1 MTEISSPASRHAIP
15 PRRDA
20 DVPDTPSV
28 DDGDVS
34 FDTSPQDWLIDL
46 ADTAV
51 RAVHPDSLLP
61 DMLPPPPAGRTLV
74 IGAGKAAAA
83 MAAALERAWQAHQSE
98 APLEGLVVT
107 RHGHGIERHDVD
119 NPDGFPPRIEV
130 LEASHPM
137 PDGLSEQAARRML
150 EAVAGLSE
158 DDLVI
163 ALISGGGSALMS
175 LPAPG
180 IELEEKQA
188 INRALLRSGAPISE
202 INTVRR
208 HLSAIKG
215 GRLAAA
221 AHPAR
226 VLTWLI
232 SDVPGDDPTLVAS
245 GPTLPDTSTPAG
257 ALAILE
263 RHGIVV
269 ADAVRHHLSDSADA
283 PHPKDPGFAN
293 DEVHV
298 LARARDA
305 LEAARRKAEEQGV
318 DVRVLGDDLEGE
330 ARELGRAQG
339 RLAMA
344 LQAGLSAPLLLMS
357 GGETSVT
364 VRGDGR
370 GGRNV
375 EYLLGLFQALA
386 GAPGIHALAIDTDG
400 IDGSEDNA
408 GAHFAPQDWQRATTL
423 GLDLDDHLSRND
435 AYTYFNALGRLI
447 VTGPT
452 RTNVNDF
459 RAILVLPRT
468 L

>member
-1 MTEISSPASRHAIP
+1 MNTH
-15 PRRDA
+15 
-20 DVPDTPSV
+20 
-28 DDGDVS
+28 
-34 FDTSPQDWLIDL
+34 SPQAPHGALEAPSDWLRRL
-46 ADTAV
+46 ANTAIA
-51 RAVHPDSLLP
+51 AVHPDTLLP
-61 DMLPPPPAGRTLV
+61 ERLPAPPRGRTV
-74 IGAGKAAAA
+74 VVGAGKAAAA
-83 MAAALERAWQAHQSE
+83 MAAALERSWQAHQPE

-107 RHGHGIERHDVD
+107 RYGHGPQG
-119 NPDGFPPRIEV
+119 PDSECRRIEV

-137 PDGLSEQAARRML
+137 PDDLSEQAARRML
-150 EAVAGLSE
+150 EAVADLGE

-163 ALISGGGSALMS
+163 ALISGGGSALMT

-180 IELEEKQA
+180 VSLAEKQA
-188 INRALLRSGAPISE
+188 INKALLRSGAPIGE

-232 SDVPGDDPTLVAS
+232 SDVPGDEASLIAS
-245 GPTLPDTSTPAG
+245 GPTLPDASTPDE

-263 RHGIVV
+263 RRGIEVS
-269 ADAVRHHLSDSADA
+269 AAVRRQLEANHEA
-283 PHPKDPGFAN
+283 PRPDDPGYAR
-293 DEVHV
+293 DESEI

-305 LEAARRKAEEQGV
+305 LTAGRAAAEADAVE
-318 DVRVLGDDLEGE
+318 VRLLGDDLEGE
-330 ARELGRAQG
+330 ARELGREHA
-339 RLAMA
+339 RLALEA
-344 LQAGLSAPLLLMS
+344 QVGLERPLLILS

-375 EYLLGLFQALA
+375 EYLLGLFGTLR
-386 GAPGIHALAIDTDG
+386 GAPGIYAVAVDTDG

-408 GAHFAPQDWQRATTL
+408 GAQCATEDWGRAQAA
-423 GLDLDDHLSRND
+423 GLDPDDYLSRND
-435 AYTYFNALGRLI
+435 AYTFFEALDDLI

-468 L
+468 P

>member
-1 MTEISSPASRHAIP
+1 MNALSPLLSSDRPEAVRS
-15 PRRDA
+15 
-20 DVPDTPSV
+20 
-28 DDGDVS
+28 
-34 FDTSPQDWLIDL
+34 WLTRL
-46 ADTAV
+46 GETAV
-51 RAVHPDSLLP
+51 AAVHPDSLLP
-61 DMLPPPPAGRTLV
+61 DRLPTPPAGRTLV
-74 IGAGKAAAA
+74 VGAGKAAAA
-83 MAAALERAWQAHQSE
+83 MAAALERAWQARHPD

-107 RHGHGIERHDVD
+107 RYGHGAECRD
-119 NPDGFPPRIEV
+119 IEV

-137 PDGLSEQAARRML
+137 PDDLSERAARRML
-150 EAVAGLSE
+150 ESIEGLGE

-163 ALISGGGSALMS
+163 ALVSGGGSALMT

-180 IELEEKQA
+180 VGLDEKQA
-188 INRALLRSGAPISE
+188 LNKALLRCGAPIRE

-232 SDVPGDDPTLVAS
+232 SDVPGDEASLIAS
-245 GPTLPDTSTPAG
+245 GPTLPDATTPAD

-263 RHGIVV
+263 RYGIEVSES
-269 ADAVRHHLSDSADA
+269 VRHHLETNTEA
-283 PHPKDPGFAN
+283 PHPEDPGFAR
-293 DEVHV
+293 DESEI

-305 LEAARRKAEEQGV
+305 LSAANAAAEAEGIE
-318 DVRVLGDDLEGE
+318 VRLLGDDLEGE

-339 RLAMA
+339 RMA
-344 LQAGLSAPLLLMS
+344 LSAQDDLSRPLLILS

-375 EYLLGLFQALA
+375 EYLLGLFTTLK

-408 GAHFAPQDWQRATTL
+408 GAIFGPPCWERMREL
-423 GLDLDDHLSRND
+423 GLDPDDYLSRND
-435 AYTYFNALGRLI
+435 AYTFFDALDDLI

-468 L
+468 S

>member
-1 MTEISSPASRHAIP
+1 MNTRSPRISLGT
-15 PRRDA
+15 
-20 DVPDTPSV
+20 VETPSA
-28 DDGDVS
+28 
-34 FDTSPQDWLIDL
+34 WLRQL
-46 ADTAV
+46 ADTAIA
-51 RAVHPDSLLP
+51 AVHPDSLLSGR
-61 DMLPPPPAGRTLV
+61 LPEPPRGRTV
-74 IGAGKAAAA
+74 VVGAGKAAAA
-83 MAAALERAWQAHQSE
+83 MAVALERAWQTHQPE
-98 APLEGLVVT
+98 APLEGVVVT
-107 RHGHGIERHDVD
+107 RHGHGPQGAQSECRC
-119 NPDGFPPRIEV
+119 IEV

-150 EAVAGLSE
+150 EAVADLGE

-163 ALISGGGSALMS
+163 ALISGGGSALMT

-180 IELEEKQA
+180 VTLAEKQA
-188 INRALLRSGAPISE
+188 INKALLRSGAPIRE

-232 SDVPGDDPTLVAS
+232 SDVPGDEASLIAS
-245 GPTLPDTSTPAG
+245 GPTLPDATSPAE

-263 RHGIVV
+263 RHGI
-269 ADAVRHHLSDSADA
+269 AIPAGVRRHLAANAPA
-283 PHPKDPGFAN
+283 PHPGDKAFAR
-293 DEVHV
+293 DASEV

-305 LEAARRKAEEQGV
+305 LEAAHVAAEEAGV
-318 DVRVLGDDLEGE
+318 EVKLLGDDLEGE
-330 ARELGRAQG
+330 ARELGRAHG
-339 RLAMA
+339 RMA
-344 LQAGLSAPLLLMS
+344 LAAQDGRARPLLILS

-364 VRGDGR
+364 VVGDGR

-375 EYLLGLFQALA
+375 EYLLGLFAYLR
-386 GAPGIHALAIDTDG
+386 GAEGVHALAIDTDG

-408 GAHFAPQDWQRATTL
+408 GALFSPEDWAQSRVL
-423 GLDLDDHLSRND
+423 GLDPVDYLSRND
-435 AYTYFNALGRLI
+435 AYTFFTALDDLI

-468 L
+468 P

>member
-1 MTEISSPASRHAIP
+1 MIAIP
-15 PRRDA
+15 SPPSPDPALPAPLKDA
-20 DVPDTPSV
+20 S
-28 DDGDVS
+28 S
-34 FDTSPQDWLIDL
+34 WLRGL
-46 ADTAV
+46 AECAV

-61 DMLPPPPAGRTLV
+61 GVLPAPPAGRTLV
-74 IGAGKAAAA
+74 VGAGKAAAA
-83 MAAALERAWQAHQSE
+83 MAATLERAWQFHQPE

-107 RHGHGIERHDVD
+107 RYGHGPQGQGAECRH
-119 NPDGFPPRIEV
+119 IEV
-130 LEASHPM
+130 MEAAHPM

-150 EAVAGLSE
+150 VAVAGLSE

-163 ALISGGGSALMS
+163 ALISGGGSALVS

-180 IELEEKQA
+180 ISLAEKQA
-188 INRALLRSGAPISE
+188 LNRALLHSGAPICE

-232 SDVPGDDPTLVAS
+232 SDVPGDEPSLIAS
-245 GPTLPDTSTPAG
+245 GPTRADASTPSD

-263 RHGIVV
+263 RYGIEIPTG
-269 ADAVRHHLSDSADA
+269 VREHLAGSGDA
-283 PHPKDPGFAN
+283 PRATDAGFAR
-293 DEVHV
+293 DEVAV
-298 LARARDA
+298 LARASDA
-305 LEAARRKAEEQGV
+305 LEAARAAAEAEGV
-318 DVRVLGDDLEGE
+318 EVRLLGDDLEGE

-339 RLAMA
+339 RLA
-344 LQAGLSAPLLLMS
+344 LSLRDGVQRPLLLLS

-375 EYLLGLFQALA
+375 EYLLGLFDALR
-386 GAPGIHALAIDTDG
+386 GAAGIHALAIDTDG

-408 GAHFAPQDWQRATTL
+408 GALFGPEDWTRAGQL
-423 GLDLDDHLSRND
+423 GLDPVDYLSRND
-435 AYTYFNALGRLI
+435 AYTFFQGLERLI

-452 RTNVNDF
+452 CTNVNDF

-468 L
+468 P